1 MRLLR
6 HNEAVNGSN
15 KPRRT
20 PALSPSKSSKNQD
33 RNEIAPNKRWMIGSR
48 LAPSTTKW
56 SRTARWT
63 AARRLSTKQN
73 LTTDSRYK
81 WP

>member
-6 HNEAVNGSN
+6 NSEAVNGSN

-20 PALSPSKSSKNQD
+20 PALSTSKSSKNQD

-48 LAPSTTKW
+48 LAAEYNQVKPHSSLDGCTPSEYKTKFD
-56 SRTARWT
+56 
-63 AARRLSTKQN
+63 N
-73 LTTDSRYK
+73 GLTLQVA
-81 WP
+81 